1 MYSYRKRYF
10 YPIHVD
16 GPNPDLAQML
26 LEHYGGKDGE
36 MTQVAQYLNHQV
48 NIDNRYLRELLGL
61 ITAEELAHLE
71 TLGAMI
77 IKLGG
82 DLHRLHN
89 AQGNLWSMSYVNPFT
104 DVERLLK
111 ANAALEK
118 RSRLLYEKH
127 ASLTD
132 DQGVKRLLTFLA
144 RRDGIHQKLL
154 YRCHKVMSEDGQTD
168 RYMEIIYDY
177 KMSLQVL
184 E

>member
-1 MYSYRKRYF
+1 MYSYRKRFF

-16 GPNPDLAQML
+16 KPDPELAQIL

-36 MTQVAQYLNHQV
+36 MTQIVQYLNHQV
-48 NIDNRYLRELLGL
+48 NIDNRYIRELIGL
-61 ITAEELAHLE
+61 ITAEELAHFE

-82 DLHRLHN
+82 NLHRLQN
-89 AQGNLWSMSYVNPFT
+89 TQGALWSMNYVVPFS

-127 ASLTD
+127 ASLTED
-132 DQGVKRLLTFLA
+132 PGVKRLLSFLA
-144 RRDGIHQKLL
+144 RREGIHQKLL
-154 YRCHKVMSEDGQTD
+154 YRCHKLITEDGQND
-168 RYMEIIYDY
+168 QFMEIIYDY